1 MSMAFLEVLSGD
13 AFDDGVKEELQDL
26 TVYMSAVGGMEEMY
40 AVLRGDDE
48 ELSPVAD
55 LYFEGL
61 MSVYY
66 NPVMT
71 QTAIQKLLDYLDGT
85 WEYVLGAEDY
95 EPVFIVDSGNVSQYE
110 GFLGR

>member
-1 MSMAFLEVLSGD
+1 
-13 AFDDGVKEELQDL
+13 
-26 TVYMSAVGGMEEMY
+26 MSAGGGMEEMY

-48 ELSPVAD
+48 ELSAAANT
-55 LYFEGL
+55 YFEGL

-71 QTAIQKLLDYLDGT
+71 QTAIRKLLDYLDGT
-85 WEYVLGAEDY
+85 WDYVLGAEDY
-95 EPVFIVDSGNVSQYE
+95 EPVFIVDSGNVNQYE